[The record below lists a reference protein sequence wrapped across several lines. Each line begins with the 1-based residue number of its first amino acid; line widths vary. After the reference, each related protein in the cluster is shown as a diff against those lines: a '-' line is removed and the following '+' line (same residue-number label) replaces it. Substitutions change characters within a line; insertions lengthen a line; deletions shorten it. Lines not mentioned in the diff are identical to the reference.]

1 MREKSTQL
9 GKEASATFNDIH
21 SFCMQ
26 TMKNGNEKKM
36 EMKYTMRN
44 QIFKFYAP

>member
-26 TMKNGNEKKM
+26 TMKNENEKKNGN
-36 EMKYTMRN
+36 EIHNEKSN
-44 QIFKFYAP
+44 I